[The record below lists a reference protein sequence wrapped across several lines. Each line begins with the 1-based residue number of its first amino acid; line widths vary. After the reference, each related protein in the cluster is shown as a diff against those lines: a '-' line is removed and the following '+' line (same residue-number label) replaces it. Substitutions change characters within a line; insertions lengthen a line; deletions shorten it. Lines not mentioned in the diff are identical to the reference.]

1 MMIDPFKLLGK
12 PASWPAFGAGEHDA
26 ACEAERRAWIDF
38 FLRRLAKGGKRKNE
52 SVGADILTGGSVAMA
67 ALFISGEGGP
77 DAVPAD
83 AFDRWIA
90 VQTFAWYQA
99 LAHGAGQA

>member
-12 PASWPAFGAGEHDA
+12 PASWNAFGTGEHDA

-38 FLRRLAKGGKRKNE
+38 FLRRLAKGEKRGKADA
-52 SVGADILTGGSVAMA
+52 GADILAGGSVAVA

-77 DAVPAD
+77 DAIKDD

-90 VQTFAWYQA
+90 IQTFAWYQA
-99 LAHGAGQA
+99 LAHGASPA